1 MSEKNKVKAMSNPT
15 SSPDVRPEK
24 PLERR
29 RFLAYFSGAGLTATL
44 FPGVLWARLQEEETS
59 RVTAEMVRGAEQLS
73 GLEFT
78 PEEREEMVRA
88 VNQNLEWYEG
98 MRAKPLVNGNWP
110 ALQFNPALPGMRF
123 DQERRPFLRSDPG
136 PVRAPANLEE
146 AAFWPVTRLSRLLES
161 RQVTSLELTKMYLAR
176 LKRYDP
182 KLECVITLTEDLAL
196 RQARRADSEIA
207 AGRYRGPLH
216 GIPWGVKDLLATRDY
231 PTTWGAEPYKDQQ
244 FDFDATIVE
253 RLEEAGAVLV
263 AKLVSG
269 ALASGDTWFGGRTV
283 TPWNTQM
290 GTRGSSAG
298 PGAATAAGLVGFSI
312 GTETRGSIV
321 FPSTRCG
328 LSGLRPTYGRVSRY
342 GVMAISYSMD
352 KAGPMCRSVEDCAL
366 VFNAIVGPDDK
377 DPALVD
383 LPFNWDPD
391 RDVNA
396 LRVGYI
402 ASAFEADPASAR
414 AKSNSQATLQ
424 TLRSL
429 GLNLIPVEFPD
440 YPVDVQRIL
449 LYAEA
454 TAAFDELNRSRR
466 DTLLRRPNW
475 SQRFRMARTIPA
487 VEYIQADRHRV
498 LLMEEMNQL
507 LSRVDMVVVPPSEP
521 GTSSNSP
528 LGRNTPLT
536 NLTGH
541 PCVVVPNGFVE
552 DGTPSTMTFVGKLHA
567 EAEMLALAKRYQD
580 ATVFH
585 LRYADL
591 DG

>member
-1 MSEKNKVKAMSNPT
+1 MSEKGKVNIMSNPT
-15 SSPDVRPEK
+15 SSPDLRQDE

-29 RFLAYFSGAGLTATL
+29 RFLAYFTGAGLTSTL
-44 FPGVLWARLQEEETS
+44 FPGVLWARMQEEEAP
-59 RVTAEMVRGAEQLS
+59 RLTAEMVRGAEQLS
-73 GLEFT
+73 GLEFS
-78 PEEREEMVRA
+78 PEEREEMVEA

-98 MRAKPLVNGNWP
+98 MRASPLVNGDFP

-123 DQERRPFLRSDPG
+123 DEEARPFKMSDPG
-136 PVRAPANLEE
+136 PVTAPANLEE
-146 AAFWPVTRLSRLLES
+146 AAFWPVTRLSRLVES
-161 RQVTSLELTKMYLAR
+161 RQVTSLELTRMYLGR

-216 GIPWGVKDLLATRDY
+216 GIPWGVKDLLATKEY

-342 GVMAISYSMD
+342 GVMAISFSMD

-366 VFNAIVGPDDK
+366 VFDAIQGPDDR

-391 RDVNA
+391 LDVNQ

-402 ASAFEADPASAR
+402 ESAFEADWASAQ
-414 AKSNSQATLQ
+414 AKANGQATLE

-429 GLNLIPVEFPD
+429 GLDLIPVEFPD
-440 YPVDVQRIL
+440 YSVDVHRIL

-454 TAAFDELNRSRR
+454 TAAFDELNRSKR
-466 DTLLRRPNW
+466 DTLLKRPNW

-487 VEYIQADRHRV
+487 VEYIQADRHRI
-498 LLMEEMNQL
+498 LLMKEMNQL
-507 LSRVDMVVVPPSEP
+507 LERVDMVVVPPSEP
-521 GTSSNSP
+521 GTPSNSP

-541 PCVVVPNGFVE
+541 PCVVVPNGFTE

-567 EAEMLALAKRYQD
+567 EEEILAVARRYQD
-580 ATVFH
+580 ATDFH
-585 LRYADL
+585 LQYPAL
-591 DG
+591 D

>member
-1 MSEKNKVKAMSNPT
+1 MNMRQNNRLSQEES
-15 SSPDVRPEK
+15 
-24 PLERR
+24 LERR
-29 RFLAYFSGAGLTATL
+29 RFLAYFTGAGLTSTL
-44 FPGVLWARLQEEETS
+44 FPGVLWARMQEEEAP
-59 RVTAEMVRGAEQLS
+59 RLTAEMVRGAEQLS
-73 GLEFT
+73 GLEFS
-78 PEEREEMVRA
+78 PEEREEMVEA
-88 VNQNLEWYEG
+88 VNQNLDRYEG
-98 MRAKPLVNGNWP
+98 MRASPLVNGDFP

-123 DQERRPFLRSDPG
+123 DEEARPFKMSDPG
-136 PVRAPANLEE
+136 PVTAPANLEE
-146 AAFWPVTRLSRLLES
+146 AAFWPVTRLSRLVES
-161 RQVTSLELTKMYLAR
+161 RQVTSLELTRMYLGR

-216 GIPWGVKDLLATRDY
+216 GIPWGVKDLLATKEY

-269 ALASGDTWFGGRTV
+269 ALAAGDRWFGGQTK

-342 GVMAISYSMD
+342 GVMAISFSMD

-366 VFNAIVGPDDK
+366 VFDAIQGPDDR

-391 RDVNA
+391 LDVNQ

-402 ASAFEADPASAR
+402 ESAFESDR
-414 AKSNSQATLQ
+414 AGAQAKANGQATLE

-429 GLNLIPVEFPD
+429 GLDLIPVEFPD
-440 YPVDVQRIL
+440 YSVDVQWVML
-449 LYAEA
+449 FADA
-454 TAAFDELNRSRR
+454 AAAFDELSR
-466 DTLLRRPNW
+466 
-475 SQRFRMARTIPA
+475 SQRIELLGQQSFWPRILRAGHMIPA
-487 VEYIQADRHRV
+487 VEYIQADRHRL
-498 LLMEEMNQL
+498 LLMKEMNEL
-507 LSRVDMVVVPPSEP
+507 LTQVDLVVVPPSEP
-521 GTSSNSP
+521 GTPISDP

-541 PCVVVPNGFVE
+541 PCVVVPNGFTE

-567 EAEMLALAKRYQD
+567 ETEILALAKRYQD
-580 ATVFH
+580 ATDFH
-585 LRYADL
+585 LRYPDL
-591 DG
+591 EG

>member
-1 MSEKNKVKAMSNPT
+1 MVNQGKFLNP
-15 SSPDVRPEK
+15 DRDK

-29 RFLAYFSGAGLTATL
+29 RFLAYFSGAGLTSTL
-44 FPGVLWARLQEEETS
+44 FPGVLWARMQEEQAL
-59 RVTAEMVRGAEQLS
+59 RVTAEMVRGAQQLS

-78 PEEREEMVRA
+78 PQEREEMVRA

-98 MRAKPLVNGNWP
+98 MRKTSLANGDFP

-123 DQERRPFLRSDPG
+123 SEEKKPFKISDPG
-136 PVRAPANLEE
+136 QVRAPAKLEE
-146 AAFWPVTRLSRLLES
+146 AAFWPVTRLSRLVES
-161 RQVTSLELTKMYLAR
+161 RQVTSLELTEMYLER

-182 KLECVITLTEDLAL
+182 SLECVITLTEDLAM

-216 GIPWGVKDLLATRDY
+216 GIPWGVKDLLATKEY
-231 PTTWGAEPYKDQQ
+231 PTTWGAEPYRNQQ
-244 FDFDATIVE
+244 FDFDATIIR

-298 PGAATAAGLVGFSI
+298 PGAATAAGLVAFSI

-321 FPSTRCG
+321 FPATRCG

-366 VFNAIVGPDDK
+366 VFNAIQGPDDQ
-377 DPALVD
+377 DPAVVD

-391 RDVNA
+391 LDVNQ

-402 ASAFEADPASAR
+402 QSAFQADRDSAQ
-414 AKSNSQATLQ
+414 AKANGEATLE
-424 TLRSL
+424 TLRRL

-440 YPVDVQRIL
+440 YPVDVQWVL
-449 LYAEA
+449 LFADA
-454 TAAFDELNRSRR
+454 AAAFDELTRSRR
-466 DTLLRRPNW
+466 MELLGQQSFWPRILRVG
-475 SQRFRMARTIPA
+475 RMIPA
-487 VEYIQADRHRV
+487 VEYIQADRHRL
-498 LLMEEMNQL
+498 LLMKEMNQL
-507 LSRVDMVVVPPSEP
+507 LSQVDLIVVPPSEP
-521 GTSSNSP
+521 GTPISNP

-541 PCVVVPNGFVE
+541 PCVVVPNGFIE

-567 EAEMLALAKRYQD
+567 EAEILAVAKRYQD
-580 ATVFH
+580 ATDFH
-585 LRYADL
+585 VQYPDL

>member
-1 MSEKNKVKAMSNPT
+1 MSEKRKVSTMSNPA
-15 SSPDVRPEK
+15 SSPDPTQDK

-29 RFLAYFSGAGLTATL
+29 RFLAYFTGAGLTSTL
-44 FPGVLWARLQEEETS
+44 FPGVLWARMQEEEAP
-59 RVTAEMVRGAEQLS
+59 RLTARMIQGAEQLS

-98 MRAKPLVNGNWP
+98 MRQTTLSNGDMP

-123 DQERRPFLRSDPG
+123 SREQRPFKMSDSG
-136 PVRAPANLEE
+136 QVRAPSNLEE

-161 RQVTSLELTKMYLAR
+161 RQITSLELTEMYLAR

-182 KLECVITLTEDLAL
+182 KLECVITLTEDLAR
-196 RQARRADSEIA
+196 RQARRADSEMA

-216 GIPWGVKDLLATRDY
+216 GIPWGVKDLLATKEY

-366 VFNAIVGPDDK
+366 VFDAIQGPDDR

-391 RDVNA
+391 LDVNE

-402 ASAFEADPASAR
+402 QSALEADRASAQ
-414 AKSNSQATLQ
+414 AKANGEATLE

-429 GLNLIPVEFPD
+429 GLDLIPVEFPD
-440 YPVDVQRIL
+440 YPVDVHRIL

-454 TAAFDELNRSRR
+454 TAAFDELNRSKR
-466 DTLLRRPNW
+466 DTLLQRPNW

-487 VEYIQADRHRV
+487 VEYIQADRHRI
-498 LLMEEMNQL
+498 LLMKEMNQL
-507 LSRVDMVVVPPSEP
+507 LSRVDMVMVPPSEP
-521 GTSSNSP
+521 GTPANSP

-541 PCVVVPNGFVE
+541 PCVVVPNGFIE

-567 EAEMLALAKRYQD
+567 EAEILAVAKRYQD
-580 ATVFH
+580 ATDFH
-585 LRYADL
+585 LRHPNL
-591 DG
+591 D

>member
-1 MSEKNKVKAMSNPT
+1 MVNHGKFLNP
-15 SSPDVRPEK
+15 DRDK

-29 RFLAYFSGAGLTATL
+29 RFLAYFSGAGLTSTL
-44 FPGVLWARLQEEETS
+44 FPGVLWARMQEEQAL
-59 RVTAEMVRGAEQLS
+59 RVTAEMVRGAQQLS

-78 PEEREEMVRA
+78 PQEREEMVRA

-98 MRAKPLVNGNWP
+98 MRKTSLANGDFP

-123 DQERRPFLRSDPG
+123 SEEKKPFKISDPG
-136 PVRAPANLEE
+136 QVRAPAKLEE
-146 AAFWPVTRLSRLLES
+146 AAFWPVTRLSRLVES
-161 RQVTSLELTKMYLAR
+161 RQVTSLELTEMYLGR

-182 KLECVITLTEDLAL
+182 SLECVITLTEDLAM

-216 GIPWGVKDLLATRDY
+216 GIPWGVKDLLATKEY
-231 PTTWGAEPYKDQQ
+231 PTTWGSEPYRNQQ
-244 FDFDATIVE
+244 FDFDATIIR

-298 PGAATAAGLVGFSI
+298 PGAATAAGLVAFSI

-321 FPSTRCG
+321 FPATRCG

-366 VFNAIVGPDDK
+366 VFNAIQGPDDQ
-377 DPALVD
+377 DPAVVD

-391 RDVNA
+391 LDVNQ

-402 ASAFEADPASAR
+402 QSAFQADRDSAQ
-414 AKSNSQATLQ
+414 AKANGEATLE
-424 TLRSL
+424 TLRRL

-440 YPVDVQRIL
+440 YPVDVQWVL
-449 LYAEA
+449 LFADA
-454 TAAFDELNRSRR
+454 AAAFDELTRSRR
-466 DTLLRRPNW
+466 MELLGQQSFWPRILRVG
-475 SQRFRMARTIPA
+475 RMIPA
-487 VEYIQADRHRV
+487 VEYIQADRHRL
-498 LLMEEMNQL
+498 LLMKEMNQL
-507 LSRVDMVVVPPSEP
+507 LSQVDLIVVPPSEP
-521 GTSSNSP
+521 GTPISNP

-541 PCVVVPNGFVE
+541 PCVVVPNGFIE

-567 EAEMLALAKRYQD
+567 EPEILAVAKRYQD
-580 ATVFH
+580 ATDFH
-585 LRYADL
+585 LQYPDL
-591 DG
+591 D

>member
-1 MSEKNKVKAMSNPT
+1 MSKKRKVNIMSNPT
-15 SSPDVRPEK
+15 SSPDLRQDD

-29 RFLAYFSGAGLTATL
+29 RFLAYFTGAGLTSTL
-44 FPGVLWARLQEEETS
+44 FPGVLWARMQEEGAP
-59 RVTAEMVRGAEQLS
+59 RLTAEMVRGAEQLS
-73 GLEFT
+73 GLDFS
-78 PEEREEMVRA
+78 PEEREEMVEA

-98 MRAKPLVNGNWP
+98 MRAKPLVNGDFP

-123 DQERRPFLRSDPG
+123 SEEKRPFRMSDPG
-136 PVRAPANLEE
+136 PVTAPANLEE
-146 AAFWPVTRLSRLLES
+146 AAFWPVTRLSRLVES
-161 RQVTSLELTKMYLAR
+161 RQVTSLELTRMYLGR

-207 AGRYRGPLH
+207 AGSYRGPLH
-216 GIPWGVKDLLATRDY
+216 GIPWGVKDLLATKEY

-253 RLEEAGAVLV
+253 RLAAAGAVLV

-342 GVMAISYSMD
+342 GVMAISFSMD

-366 VFNAIVGPDDK
+366 VFDAIQGPDDR

-391 RDVNA
+391 LDVNQ

-402 ASAFEADPASAR
+402 ESAFEADRASAQ
-414 AKSNSQATLQ
+414 AKANGQATLE

-429 GLNLIPVEFPD
+429 GLDLIPVEFPD
-440 YPVDVQRIL
+440 YPVDVHRIL

-454 TAAFDELNRSRR
+454 TAAFDELNRSKR
-466 DTLLRRPNW
+466 DTLLKRPNW

-487 VEYIQADRHRV
+487 VEYIQADRHRIG
-498 LLMEEMNQL
+498 LMREMNQL
-507 LSRVDMVVVPPSEP
+507 LERVDMVVVPPSEP
-521 GTSSNSP
+521 GTPANIP

-541 PCVVVPNGFVE
+541 PCVVVPNGFTE

-567 EAEMLALAKRYQD
+567 ETEILAVARRYQD
-580 ATVFH
+580 ATDFH
-585 LRYADL
+585 LQYPTL
-591 DG
+591 D

>member
-1 MSEKNKVKAMSNPT
+1 MVNQGKFLNP
-15 SSPDVRPEK
+15 DRDK

-29 RFLAYFSGAGLTATL
+29 RFLAYFSGAGLTSTL
-44 FPGVLWARLQEEETS
+44 FPGVLWARMQEEQAL
-59 RVTAEMVRGAEQLS
+59 RVTAEMVRGAQQLS

-78 PEEREEMVRA
+78 PQEREEMVRA

-98 MRAKPLVNGNWP
+98 MRKTSLANGDFP

-123 DQERRPFLRSDPG
+123 SEEKKPFKISDPG
-136 PVRAPANLEE
+136 QVRAPAKLEE
-146 AAFWPVTRLSRLLES
+146 AAFWPVTRLSRLVES
-161 RQVTSLELTKMYLAR
+161 RQVTSLELTEMYLER

-182 KLECVITLTEDLAL
+182 SLECVITLTEDLAM

-216 GIPWGVKDLLATRDY
+216 GIPWGVKDLLATKEY
-231 PTTWGAEPYKDQQ
+231 PTTWGAEPYRNQQ
-244 FDFDATIVE
+244 FDFDATIIR

-298 PGAATAAGLVGFSI
+298 PGAATAAGLVAFSI

-321 FPSTRCG
+321 FPATRCG

-366 VFNAIVGPDDK
+366 VFNAIQGPDDQ
-377 DPALVD
+377 DPAVVD

-391 RDVNA
+391 LDVNQ

-402 ASAFEADPASAR
+402 QSAFQADRDSAQ
-414 AKSNSQATLQ
+414 AKANGEATLE
-424 TLRSL
+424 TLRRL

-440 YPVDVQRIL
+440 YPVDVQWVL
-449 LYAEA
+449 LFADA
-454 TAAFDELNRSRR
+454 AAAFDELTRSRR
-466 DTLLRRPNW
+466 MELLGQQSFWPRILRVG
-475 SQRFRMARTIPA
+475 RMIPA
-487 VEYIQADRHRV
+487 VEYIQADRHRL
-498 LLMEEMNQL
+498 LLMKEMNQL
-507 LSRVDMVVVPPSEP
+507 LSQVDLIVVPPSEP
-521 GTSSNSP
+521 GTPISNP

-541 PCVVVPNGFVE
+541 PCVVVPNGFIE

-567 EAEMLALAKRYQD
+567 EAEILAVAKRYQD
-580 ATVFH
+580 ATDFH
-585 LRYADL
+585 LQYPDL

>member
-1 MSEKNKVKAMSNPT
+1 MSEKTKVKTMSNPT
-15 SSPDVRPEK
+15 SSKDIRDEN

-29 RFLAYFSGAGLTATL
+29 RFLAYFSGAGFTATL
-44 FPGVLWARLQEEETS
+44 FPGVLWARIQEEEAS

-78 PEEREEMVRA
+78 QQEREEMVRA
-88 VNQNLEWYEG
+88 LNQNLEWYEG
-98 MRAKPLVNGNWP
+98 MRKTTLSNGDWP
-110 ALQFNPALPGMRF
+110 ALGFNPALPGMRF
-123 DQERRPFLRSDPG
+123 DQERRPFKRSDPG
-136 PVRAPANLEE
+136 PVQAPANLEE

-161 RQVTSLELTKMYLAR
+161 RQVTSLELTEMYLAR

-182 KLECVITLTEDLAL
+182 KLQCVITLTEDLAL

-216 GIPWGVKDLLATRDY
+216 GIPWGVKDLLATREY

-263 AKLVSG
+263 AKLASG

-321 FPSTRCG
+321 FPATRCG

-366 VFNAIVGPDDK
+366 VFNAIVGPDDR
-377 DPALVD
+377 DPSLVD
-383 LPFNWDPD
+383 LPFNWDAD
-391 RDVNA
+391 RDVTS

-402 ASAFEADPASAR
+402 ASAFEEDRASAR
-414 AKSNSQATLQ
+414 AKSNGQATLQ
-424 TLRSL
+424 RLRSL

-440 YPVDVQRIL
+440 YPVDVHRIL

-466 DTLLRRPNW
+466 DTLLKRPNW

-498 LLMEEMNQL
+498 LLMKKMNQL

-552 DGTPSTMTFVGKLHA
+552 DGTPSAMTFVGKLHG
-567 EAEMLALAKRYQD
+567 EAEILAVARRYQD
-580 ATVFH
+580 ATDFH
-585 LRYADL
+585 LQHPNL
-591 DG
+591 D

>member
-1 MSEKNKVKAMSNPT
+1 MSEKNKIKALSISA
-15 SSPDVRPEK
+15 SSPDARPEN

-44 FPGVLWARLQEEETS
+44 FPGVLWARLQEEEAS
-59 RVTAEMVRGAEQLS
+59 RITAEMVRGAEQLS

-110 ALQFNPALPGMRF
+110 ALQFNPALPGMTF
-123 DQERRPFLRSDPG
+123 DQEKRPFLRSDPG
-136 PVRAPANLEE
+136 SVRAPANLEE
-146 AAFWPVTRLSRLLES
+146 AAFWPVTRLSRLVES
-161 RQVTSLELTKMYLAR
+161 RQVTSLELTQMYLER

-366 VFNAIVGPDDK
+366 VFNAILGPDDR

-391 RDVNA
+391 RDVTP

-402 ASAFEADPASAR
+402 ASAFEEDRASAR
-414 AKSNSQATLQ
+414 AKSNGQATLQ

-429 GLNLIPVEFPD
+429 GLNLISVEFPD

-552 DGTPSTMTFVGKLHA
+552 DGTPSSMTFVGKLHA
-567 EAEMLALAKRYQD
+567 EEEILAVAKRYQD
-580 ATVFH
+580 ATDFH
-585 LRYADL
+585 LQHPNL
-591 DG
+591 D

>member
-1 MSEKNKVKAMSNPT
+1 MKTLQNNC
-15 SSPDVRPEK
+15 SSQEES
-24 PLERR
+24 LERR
-29 RFLAYFSGAGLTATL
+29 RFLAYFTGAGLTSTL
-44 FPGVLWARLQEEETS
+44 FPGVLWARMQQEQAF
-59 RVTAEMVRGAEQLS
+59 RLTAEMVRGAEQLS
-73 GLEFT
+73 GLEFS
-78 PEEREEMVRA
+78 PEEREEMVQA
-88 VNQNLEWYEG
+88 VNQNLDRYEG
-98 MRAKPLVNGNWP
+98 MRATPLVNGDFP

-123 DQERRPFLRSDPG
+123 DQEQRPFKRSDPG
-136 PVRAPANLEE
+136 PVTAPTNLEE
-146 AAFWPVTRLSRLLES
+146 AAFWPVTRLSRLVES
-161 RQVTSLELTKMYLAR
+161 RQVTSLELTRMYLGR

-196 RQARRADSEIA
+196 RHARRADSEIA

-216 GIPWGVKDLLATRDY
+216 GIPWGVKDLLATKEY

-269 ALASGDTWFGGRTV
+269 ALAAGDRWFGGQTK

-342 GVMAISYSMD
+342 GVMAISFSMD

-366 VFNAIVGPDDK
+366 VFDAIQGPDDR

-391 RDVNA
+391 LDVNQ

-402 ASAFEADPASAR
+402 ESAFEADRASAQ
-414 AKSNSQATLQ
+414 AKANGQATLE

-429 GLNLIPVEFPD
+429 GLDLIPVEFPD
-440 YPVDVQRIL
+440 YSVDVQWVML
-449 LYAEA
+449 FAD
-454 TAAFDELNRSRR
+454 AAAVFDELSR
-466 DTLLRRPNW
+466 
-475 SQRFRMARTIPA
+475 SQRIELLGQQSFWPRILRAGHMIPA
-487 VEYIQADRHRV
+487 VEYIQADRHRL
-498 LLMEEMNQL
+498 LLMKEMNQL
-507 LSRVDMVVVPPSEP
+507 LERVDMVVVPPSEP
-521 GTSSNSP
+521 GTPISDP

-541 PCVVVPNGFVE
+541 PCVVVPNGFTE

-567 EAEMLALAKRYQD
+567 ETEILALAKRYQD
-580 ATVFH
+580 ATDFH
-585 LRYADL
+585 LRYPDL
-591 DG
+591 EG

>member
-1 MSEKNKVKAMSNPT
+1 MSQQRKVHTMPNPT
-15 SSPDVRPEK
+15 APSDAHQEK

-29 RFLAYFSGAGLTATL
+29 RFLAYFSGAGLTSTL
-44 FPGVLWARLQEEETS
+44 FPGVLWARMQEEQAP
-59 RVTAEMVRGAEQLS
+59 RLTAEMVRGAEQLS

-98 MRAKPLVNGNWP
+98 MRAKPLANGDLP

-123 DQERRPFLRSDPG
+123 SQEKKPFKRSDPG
-136 PVRAPANLEE
+136 QVRAPGNLEE
-146 AAFWPVTRLSRLLES
+146 AAFWPVTRLARLLES
-161 RQVTSLELTKMYLAR
+161 RQATSVELTEMYLGR

-182 KLECVITLTEDLAL
+182 KLECVITLTEDLAMQ
-196 RQARRADSEIA
+196 QARRADREIA

-216 GIPWGVKDLLATRDY
+216 GIPWGVKDLLATKEY
-231 PTTWGAEPYKDQQ
+231 PTTWGAEPYRNQQ
-244 FDFDATIVE
+244 FNFDATIVR

-263 AKLVSG
+263 AKLASG
-269 ALASGDTWFGGRTV
+269 ALASGDTWFGGQTK

-366 VFNAIVGPDDK
+366 VFDAIQGPDDQ
-377 DPALVD
+377 DPAVVD

-391 RDVNA
+391 LDVNQ

-402 ASAFEADPASAR
+402 ESAFEADRDSAR
-414 AKSNSQATLQ
+414 AKANGKVTLES
-424 TLRSL
+424 LRSL

-440 YPVDVQRIL
+440 YPVDIHRIL

-454 TAAFDELNRSRR
+454 TAAFDELNRNKR
-466 DTLLRRPNW
+466 DTLLKRPNW

-487 VEYIQADRHRV
+487 VEYIQADRHRIG
-498 LLMEEMNQL
+498 LMREMNQL

-521 GTSSNSP
+521 GTPSNSP

-541 PCVVVPNGFVE
+541 PCVVAPNGFTE

-567 EAEMLALAKRYQD
+567 ETEILAVAKRYQD
-580 ATVFH
+580 ATDFH
-585 LRYADL
+585 LQHPNL
-591 DG
+591 D

>member
-1 MSEKNKVKAMSNPT
+1 MSEKRKVNSMSQST
-15 SSPDVRPEK
+15 SSPQARQDK

-29 RFLAYFSGAGLTATL
+29 RFLAYFSGAGLTSTL
-44 FPGVLWARLQEEETS
+44 FPGVLWARMQEEQAL
-59 RVTAEMVRGAEQLS
+59 RVTAEMVRGAQQLS

-78 PEEREEMVRA
+78 PQEREEMVRA

-98 MRAKPLVNGNWP
+98 MRKTSLANGDFP

-123 DQERRPFLRSDPG
+123 SEEKKPFKISDPG
-136 PVRAPANLEE
+136 QVRAPAKLEE
-146 AAFWPVTRLSRLLES
+146 AAFWPVTRLSRLVES
-161 RQVTSLELTKMYLAR
+161 RQVTSLELTEMYLER

-182 KLECVITLTEDLAL
+182 SLECVITLTEDLAM
-196 RQARRADSEIA
+196 RQARRADFEIA

-216 GIPWGVKDLLATRDY
+216 GIPWGVKDLLATKEY
-231 PTTWGAEPYKDQQ
+231 PTTWGAEPYRNQQ
-244 FDFDATIVE
+244 FDFDATIIR

-298 PGAATAAGLVGFSI
+298 PGAATAAGLVAFSI

-366 VFNAIVGPDDK
+366 VFNAIQGPDDQ
-377 DPALVD
+377 DPAVVD

-391 RDVNA
+391 LDVNQ

-402 ASAFEADPASAR
+402 QSAFQADRDSAQ
-414 AKSNSQATLQ
+414 AKANGEATLE
-424 TLRSL
+424 TLRRL

-440 YPVDVQRIL
+440 YPVDVHRLL

-454 TAAFDELNRSRR
+454 TAAFDELNRTRR

-487 VEYIQADRHRV
+487 VEYIQADRHRI
-498 LLMEEMNQL
+498 LLMKEMNQL

-521 GTSSNSP
+521 GTPANSP

-541 PCVVVPNGFVE
+541 PCVVVPNGFIE
-552 DGTPSTMTFVGKLHA
+552 DGTPSAMTFVGKLHA
-567 EAEMLALAKRYQD
+567 ETEILAVAKRYQD
-580 ATVFH
+580 ATDFH
-585 LRYADL
+585 LQHPDL
-591 DG
+591 D

>member
-1 MSEKNKVKAMSNPT
+1 MSKKRKVNIMSNPT
-15 SSPDVRPEK
+15 SSPDLRQDD

-29 RFLAYFSGAGLTATL
+29 RFLAYFTGAGLTSTL
-44 FPGVLWARLQEEETS
+44 FPGVLWARMQEEGAP
-59 RVTAEMVRGAEQLS
+59 RLTAEMVRGAEQLS
-73 GLEFT
+73 GLDFS
-78 PEEREEMVRA
+78 PEEREEMVEA

-98 MRAKPLVNGNWP
+98 MRAKPLVNGDFP

-123 DQERRPFLRSDPG
+123 SEEKRPFRMSDPG
-136 PVRAPANLEE
+136 PVTAPANLEE
-146 AAFWPVTRLSRLLES
+146 AAFWPVTRLSRLVES
-161 RQVTSLELTKMYLAR
+161 RQVTSLELTRMYLGR

-216 GIPWGVKDLLATRDY
+216 GIPWGVKDLLATKEY

-253 RLEEAGAVLV
+253 RLAAAGAVLV

-342 GVMAISYSMD
+342 GVMAISFSMD

-366 VFNAIVGPDDK
+366 VFDAIQGPDDR

-391 RDVNA
+391 LDVNQ

-402 ASAFEADPASAR
+402 ESAFEADRASAQ
-414 AKSNSQATLQ
+414 AKANGQATLE

-429 GLNLIPVEFPD
+429 GLDLIPVEFPD
-440 YPVDVQRIL
+440 YPVDVHRIL

-454 TAAFDELNRSRR
+454 TAAFDELNRSKR
-466 DTLLRRPNW
+466 DTLLKRPNW

-487 VEYIQADRHRV
+487 VEYIQADRHRIG
-498 LLMEEMNQL
+498 LMREMNQL
-507 LSRVDMVVVPPSEP
+507 LERVDMVVVPPSEP
-521 GTSSNSP
+521 GTPANIP

-541 PCVVVPNGFVE
+541 PCVVVPNGFTE

-567 EAEMLALAKRYQD
+567 ETEILAVARRYQD
-580 ATVFH
+580 ATDFH
-585 LRYADL
+585 LQYPTL
-591 DG
+591 D

>member
-1 MSEKNKVKAMSNPT
+1 MKNKGKLLNPNR
-15 SSPDVRPEK
+15 DK

-29 RFLAYFSGAGLTATL
+29 RFLAYFSGAGLTSTL
-44 FPGVLWARLQEEETS
+44 FPGVLWARMQEEQAL
-59 RVTAEMVRGAEQLS
+59 RVTAEMVRGAQELS

-78 PEEREEMVRA
+78 PQEREEMVRA

-98 MRAKPLVNGNWP
+98 MRKTSLANGDFP

-123 DQERRPFLRSDPG
+123 SEEKKPFKISDPG
-136 PVRAPANLEE
+136 QVRAPAKLEE
-146 AAFWPVTRLSRLLES
+146 AAFWPVTRLSRLVES
-161 RQVTSLELTKMYLAR
+161 RQVTSLELTEMYLER

-182 KLECVITLTEDLAL
+182 SLECVITLTEDLAM

-216 GIPWGVKDLLATRDY
+216 GIPWGVKDLLATKEY
-231 PTTWGAEPYKDQQ
+231 PTTWGAEPYRNQQ
-244 FDFDATIVE
+244 FDFDATIIR

-298 PGAATAAGLVGFSI
+298 PGAATAAGLVAFSI

-321 FPSTRCG
+321 FPATRCG

-366 VFNAIVGPDDK
+366 VFNAIQGPDDQ
-377 DPALVD
+377 DPAVVD

-391 RDVNA
+391 LDVNQ

-402 ASAFEADPASAR
+402 QSAFQADRDSAQ
-414 AKSNSQATLQ
+414 AKANGEATLE
-424 TLRSL
+424 TLRRL

-440 YPVDVQRIL
+440 YPVDVQWVL
-449 LYAEA
+449 LFADA
-454 TAAFDELNRSRR
+454 AAAFDELTRSRR
-466 DTLLRRPNW
+466 MELLGQQSFWPRILRVG
-475 SQRFRMARTIPA
+475 RMIPA
-487 VEYIQADRHRV
+487 VEYIQADRHRL
-498 LLMEEMNQL
+498 LLMKEMNQL
-507 LSRVDMVVVPPSEP
+507 LSQVDLIVVPPSEP
-521 GTSSNSP
+521 GTPISNP

-541 PCVVVPNGFVE
+541 PCVVVPNGFTE

-567 EAEMLALAKRYQD
+567 EAEILAVAKRYQD
-580 ATVFH
+580 ATDFH
-585 LRYADL
+585 LQYPDL